1 MEKRFVYA
9 DNAATTKVSDK
20 AFEAML
26 PYLKESYGN
35 PSGVYSLGM
44 EASRGVL
51 GARQQVQ
58 KAIGAAKVGEI
69 FFTSCGSE
77 ADNWAIRGAAK
88 LGERSGKR
96 HIITTAIEHHAV
108 INTCKDLEKN
118 GFEVTYLKPDE
129 QGFITA
135 RQVEDA
141 IREDTALV
149 SVMAV
154 NNEIGT
160 IQPIAE
166 IGKVC
171 REKKVLF
178 HTDAVQAIGHIPVD
192 VKAMNVDMLSLSGH
206 KFHAPK
212 GVGAL
217 YIKGGTDIAPLIF
230 GGSQERGR
238 RAGTENVPAIAAMG
252 EAITEA
258 VSGIEEK
265 NAAVKALCEP
275 IIDGILS
282 QIPCS
287 RLNGSRENRVSG
299 NLNFSF
305 RGIEGESLLLLLD
318 MHGICASSGSA
329 CAVGSSEPSHVL
341 TAIGLE
347 KAAAHG
353 SVRLTLNEE
362 NTADDAEYILKVL
375 PEAVKE
381 LRRRSPL
388 WQRICENEGIEDYT
402 KK

>member
-9 DNAATTKVSDK
+9 DNAATTRVSDK

-51 GARQQVQ
+51 NARQQVQ

-135 RQVEDA
+135 RQVEGA
-141 IREDTALV
+141 IREDTVLV

-282 QIPCS
+282 QIPHS
-287 RLNGSRENRVSG
+287 MLNGSRENRVSG

-353 SVRLTLNEE
+353 SVRLTLNED

-402 KK
+402 KE

>member
-135 RQVEDA
+135 RQVEAQASLSYGMPGFVIVGLPDK
-141 IREDTALV
+141 
-149 SVMAV
+149 AV
-154 NNEIGT
+154 NES
-160 IQPIAE
+160 
-166 IGKVC
+166 
-171 REKKVLF
+171 RERVRCD
-178 HTDAVQAIGHIPVD
+178 DAVARLRLEY
-192 VKAMNVDMLSLSGH
+192 A
-206 KFHAPK
+206 HAP
-212 GVGAL
+212 
-217 YIKGGTDIAPLIF
+217 T
-230 GGSQERGR
+230 
-238 RAGTENVPAIAAMG
+238 
-252 EAITEA
+252 
-258 VSGIEEK
+258 
-265 NAAVKALCEP
+265 
-275 IIDGILS
+275 
-282 QIPCS
+282 
-287 RLNGSRENRVSG
+287 RE
-299 NLNFSF
+299 
-305 RGIEGESLLLLLD
+305 I
-318 MHGICASSGSA
+318 
-329 CAVGSSEPSHVL
+329 
-341 TAIGLE
+341 
-347 KAAAHG
+347 
-353 SVRLTLNEE
+353 
-362 NTADDAEYILKVL
+362 
-375 PEAVKE
+375 
-381 LRRRSPL
+381 
-388 WQRICENEGIEDYT
+388 
-402 KK
+402 